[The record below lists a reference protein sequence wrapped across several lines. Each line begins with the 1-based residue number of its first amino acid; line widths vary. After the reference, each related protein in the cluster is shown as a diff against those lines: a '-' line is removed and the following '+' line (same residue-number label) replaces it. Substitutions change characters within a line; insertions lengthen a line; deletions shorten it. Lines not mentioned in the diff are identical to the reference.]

1 MNVVTVRERHAI
13 LAGLRLALGPPGRQ
27 VSAREVADFGG
38 IPVKVAEQTLQ
49 VLRRGG
55 VAVSKR
61 GRAGGYCLAR
71 GAALISVAEVV
82 DTVDGSHGGMGR
94 MPNAGPDSQP
104 MIAPIIER
112 AEEAAR
118 AVLAAT
124 TLADLAGHA
133 SRTAMYY
140 I

>member
-13 LAGLRLALGPPGRQ
+13 LAGLRLALAPPGRL

-38 IPVKVAEQTLQ
+38 IPVKVAEQVLQ
-49 VLRRGG
+49 GLRRG

-71 GAALISVAEVV
+71 DAALISVADVV

-94 MPNAGPDSQP
+94 MPNTSLDTQP
-104 MIAPIIER
+104 SIAPVVGR

-124 TLADLAGHA
+124 TLADLAGQA
-133 SRTAMYY
+133 SRSAMYY